1 MHLARLAVKSRVFGT
16 GCPFNRVL
24 ILTAPIHTC
33 TARTPSTDPH
43 TRTGAPRPAR
53 PLATTKP
60 LSRSRGTSQPLDT
73 VASSAR
79 EKQQPDPHNKKGRTP
94 ITHGSHA
101 LHRVLQQPRRRRQ
114 DLHGLPDRLRDRQVT
129 TRQEGPRP
137 GLLAL
142 QRHHRAAPRRIRA
155 GRLRRPDE
163 RPAGHRREH
172 HRGHARRGA
181 HPRPRARHGHRRAR
195 RSRGEEGRQHL
206 RRILRQEEGCINRDS
221 RPHRLPHPTR
231 RSQRRH
237 PIQPLPHPFRR
248 VRLVDGYPVR
258 RDRAFAAVDQER

>member
-1 MHLARLAVKSRVFGT
+1 MAPGAH
-16 GCPFNRVL
+16 FNRVL

-33 TARTPSTDPH
+33 TASPRAH
-43 TRTGAPRPAR
+43 TFDRPAHSHR
-53 PLATTKP
+53 RASPRATARDHQTALPFTRHLPTARHRRLLREGKATTG
-60 LSRSRGTSQPLDT
+60 ST
-73 VASSAR
+73 
-79 EKQQPDPHNKKGRTP
+79 QQKKAAP
-94 ITHGSHA
+94 PSHGSHA

-137 GLLAL
+137 GLLPL

-195 RSRGEEGRQHL
+195 RRRGEEGRQHL

>member
-1 MHLARLAVKSRVFGT
+1 MHGLAPRAHLRPTRTLAQARLAPRDRSRPPNRSPVHAAPPDRSTPSPPPRGKSN
-16 GCPFNRVL
+16 NR
-24 ILTAPIHTC
+24 IHT
-33 TARTPSTDPH
+33 TKKAAPPS
-43 TRTGAPRPAR
+43 
-53 PLATTKP
+53 
-60 LSRSRGTSQPLDT
+60 S
-73 VASSAR
+73 
-79 EKQQPDPHNKKGRTP
+79 
-94 ITHGSHA
+94 HGSHA
-101 LHRVLQQPRRRRQ
+101 LNRVLQQPRRRRQ

-163 RPAGHRREH
+163 GPAGHRREH

-181 HPRPRARHGHRRAR
+181 HPRPRTRHGHRRAR

-248 VRLVDGYPVR
+248 VRLVDGYAVR